1 MAVNLSSLQFQQLS
15 LEERGG
21 LPNELINVVTQFLA
35 NTPVPKTCETY
46 GRELVTDDMEKVTIR
61 LPKRY
66 LRRLDFLVR
75 VDDFPS
81 RSEAI
86 RTAVRDLLYARL
98 ELVLE
103 KQKKILELDLKEAEL
118 EEVEKKYLK
127 P

>member
-1 MAVNLSSLQFQQLS
+1 MQ
-15 LEERGG
+15 
-21 LPNELINVVTQFLA
+21 
-35 NTPVPKTCETY
+35 
-46 GRELVTDDMEKVTIR
+46 DDMDKVTIR

-81 RSEAI
+81 RSEAV

-98 ELVLE
+98 DLVLE
-103 KQKKILELDLKEAEL
+103 KQERFLELDMKDAKL
-118 EEVEKKYLK
+118 EEVEKKYLR

>member
-1 MAVNLSSLQFQQLS
+1 MTGHHTSDVRLTKSVVQTF
-15 LEERGG
+15 GG
-21 LPNELINVVTQFLA
+21 
-35 NTPVPKTCETY
+35 
-46 GRELVTDDMEKVTIR
+46 ELVKDDMEKVTIR

-86 RTAVRDLLYARL
+86 RTAVRDLLYARVD
-98 ELVLE
+98 LVLE
-103 KQKKILELDLKEAEL
+103 KQKRLLELDLKEAEL
-118 EEVEKKYLK
+118 EEEEKQYLK

>member
-1 MAVNLSSLQFQQLS
+1 MD
-15 LEERGG
+15 
-21 LPNELINVVTQFLA
+21 VVQ
-35 NTPVPKTCETY
+35 TY

-81 RSEAI
+81 RSEAV

>member
-1 MAVNLSSLQFQQLS
+1 MS
-15 LEERGG
+15 
-21 LPNELINVVTQFLA
+21 
-35 NTPVPKTCETY
+35 
-46 GRELVTDDMEKVTIR
+46 DDMEKVTIR

-86 RTAVRDLLYARL
+86 RTAVRDLLYTRV
-98 ELVLE
+98 EIVLE
-103 KQKKILELDLKEAEL
+103 KQKRLLELDLKEAEL
-118 EEVEKKYLK
+118 EEVERKYLR

>member
-1 MAVNLSSLQFQQLS
+1 MDVVQTF
-15 LEERGG
+15 GG
-21 LPNELINVVTQFLA
+21 
-35 NTPVPKTCETY
+35 
-46 GRELVTDDMEKVTIR
+46 ELVKDDMEKVTIR

-86 RTAVRDLLYARL
+86 RTAVRDLLYARVD
-98 ELVLE
+98 LVLE
-103 KQKKILELDLKEAEL
+103 KQKLLLELDLKEAEL
-118 EEVEKKYLK
+118 EEVEKRYLK

>member
-1 MAVNLSSLQFQQLS
+1 
-15 LEERGG
+15 
-21 LPNELINVVTQFLA
+21 
-35 NTPVPKTCETY
+35 
-46 GRELVTDDMEKVTIR
+46 MEKVTIR

-103 KQKKILELDLKEAEL
+103 KQKKILELDLKEAEFQ
-118 EEVEKKYLK
+118 EVEKKYLK

>member
-1 MAVNLSSLQFQQLS
+1 MD
-15 LEERGG
+15 
-21 LPNELINVVTQFLA
+21 VVQ
-35 NTPVPKTCETY
+35 TY

>member
-1 MAVNLSSLQFQQLS
+1 MVS
-15 LEERGG
+15 
-21 LPNELINVVTQFLA
+21 
-35 NTPVPKTCETY
+35 
-46 GRELVTDDMEKVTIR
+46 DDMEKITIR

-66 LRRLDFLVR
+66 LKRLDFLVR

-86 RTAVRDLLYARL
+86 RTSVRDLLYARL

-103 KQKKILELDLKEAEL
+103 KQKKLLELDLKEAEL
-118 EEVEKKYLK
+118 EEVEKRYLK

>member
-1 MAVNLSSLQFQQLS
+1 MSYRPS
-15 LEERGG
+15 GG
-21 LPNELINVVTQFLA
+21 ELL
-35 NTPVPKTCETY
+35 
-46 GRELVTDDMEKVTIR
+46 TDDMEKVTIR
-61 LPKRY
+61 LPRRY

-81 RSEAI
+81 RSEAV

-103 KQKKILELDLKEAEL
+103 KQKRLLELDLREAEL
-118 EEVEKKYLK
+118 EEVEKKYLR

>member
-1 MAVNLSSLQFQQLS
+1 MD
-15 LEERGG
+15 
-21 LPNELINVVTQFLA
+21 VVQTF
-35 NTPVPKTCETY
+35 

-103 KQKKILELDLKEAEL
+103 KQKKILELDLKEAEFQ
-118 EEVEKKYLK
+118 EVEKKYLK

>member
-1 MAVNLSSLQFQQLS
+1 M
-15 LEERGG
+15 
-21 LPNELINVVTQFLA
+21 
-35 NTPVPKTCETY
+35 
-46 GRELVTDDMEKVTIR
+46 TDDMEKVTIR

-103 KQKKILELDLKEAEL
+103 KQKKILELDLKEAEFQ
-118 EEVEKKYLK
+118 EVEKKYLK

>member
-1 MAVNLSSLQFQQLS
+1 MVAFNKRKEMFLYPPSPYVGRPSDIRCRLDLGGMAMH
-15 LEERGG
+15 
-21 LPNELINVVTQFLA
+21 
-35 NTPVPKTCETY
+35 
-46 GRELVTDDMEKVTIR
+46 DDMEKVTIR

-86 RTAVRDLLYARL
+86 RTSVRDLLYARVDI
-98 ELVLE
+98 VLE
-103 KQKKILELDLKEAEL
+103 KQKRLLELDLQEAEL
-118 EEVEKKYLK
+118 EEVESKYLQ

>member
-1 MAVNLSSLQFQQLS
+1 M
-15 LEERGG
+15 
-21 LPNELINVVTQFLA
+21 
-35 NTPVPKTCETY
+35 
-46 GRELVTDDMEKVTIR
+46 TDDMEKVTIR
-61 LPKRY
+61 LPRRY
-66 LRRLDFLVR
+66 LKRLDFLVR

-103 KQKKILELDLKEAEL
+103 KQKRLLELDLREAEL
-118 EEVEKKYLK
+118 EEVEKKYLR